1 MCIIKFRYMFWSQN
15 MIVILVIFIV
25 IFYII
30 TVLLLFLPSLI
41 CLPSLENS
49 IFLTLCIYWVL
60 LLGFFLL
67 IYTAIIIRIL
77 TFSYLPHVLFL
88 FFPFYSFQPSSLYYI
103 LNLYKLMLLGWCLS
117 FSLFYYFKIICKLTK
132 TSLSKSSVETS
143 NSVYTWPYSVSQILH
158 ILY

>member
-1 MCIIKFRYMFWSQN
+1 MCIIKFRCIFWSQN
-15 MIVILVIFIV
+15 MILILVIFIV
-25 IFYII
+25 IFYIV

-77 TFSYLPHVLFL
+77 TFSYLPHVLFI
-88 FFPFYSFQPSSLYYI
+88 FFPFYSFQPSSLNYI
-103 LNLYKLMLLGWCLS
+103 LSLYKLMLLGWCLS
-117 FSLFYYFKIICKLTK
+117 FSLFLQYPLKQFVLILLYIWRKQRKYGHLIKLR
-132 TSLSKSSVETS
+132 SAS
-143 NSVYTWPYSVSQILH
+143 
-158 ILY
+158 